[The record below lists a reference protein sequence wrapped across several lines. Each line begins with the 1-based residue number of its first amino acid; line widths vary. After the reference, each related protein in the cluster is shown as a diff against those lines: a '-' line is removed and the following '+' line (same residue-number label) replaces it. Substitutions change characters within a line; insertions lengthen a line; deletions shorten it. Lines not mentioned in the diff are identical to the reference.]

1 MHLAYRSIHLETVTG
16 PNPCD
21 TVSEA
26 GNGAAGTN
34 GGCHIGRSWMTSA
47 KHVHFSFTG
56 VVLSPAKEIASAP
69 E

>member
-1 MHLAYRSIHLETVTG
+1 MHLETVTG

-21 TVSEA
+21 TVSGA

-34 GGCHIGRSWMTSA
+34 GGCHIGWTLMTAA
-47 KHVHFSFTG
+47 KYVHFSFIV
-56 VVLSPAKEIASAP
+56 VVLSPAKVIVSAP